1 MFLCSPQQEKYL
13 YGHRLLNDLHAA
25 ANAND
30 IANTHLQN
38 LRLKSTRD
46 LEPHGPD
53 DLAEQSATPQPNR
66 HEVSNSEQNPGSRC
80 QIVPS
85 GGQEEPSAG
94 DSLTPSRPSSA
105 DWGVAAFAS
114 CGLRIETFAS
124 VPRANRCRTHESP
137 RHVRAITSLE
147 LEIFRLLW
155 SSCSSAY
162 QPTTSTPS
170 TLKYFRCVPRT

>member
-1 MFLCSPQQEKYL
+1 MPTKAQVLMYRTCNWKVQWTRSP
-13 YGHRLLNDLHAA
+13 GDL
-25 ANAND
+25 
-30 IANTHLQN
+30 
-38 LRLKSTRD
+38 
-46 LEPHGPD
+46 G
-53 DLAEQSATPQPNR
+53 EQFATPQPNR
-66 HEVSNSEQNPGSRC
+66 HEVSNSEQNPGSRY
-80 QIVPS
+80 QIIPS

-124 VPRANRCRTHESP
+124 VPRANRCRTHEIP
-137 RHVRAITSLE
+137 RHVRAITRPE
-147 LEIFRLLW
+147 LEVSRLLW

-170 TLKYFRCVPRT
+170 TLKYFRCVPRTKCDGKSGQTGTIHVILFV